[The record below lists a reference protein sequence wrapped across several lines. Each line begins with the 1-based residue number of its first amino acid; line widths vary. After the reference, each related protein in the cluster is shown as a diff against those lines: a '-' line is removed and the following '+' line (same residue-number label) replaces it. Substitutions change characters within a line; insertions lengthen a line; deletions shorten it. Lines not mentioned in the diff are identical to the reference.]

1 VFAPVMRANLLI
13 APWADIPLFHGYC
26 RVVFLRCTVSN
37 IDDGLTVHEECD
49 RARYINS
56 MRDYASHQ
64 MTR

>member
-1 VFAPVMRANLLI
+1 
-13 APWADIPLFHGYC
+13 
-26 RVVFLRCTVSN
+26 VFLRCTVSN
-37 IDDGLTVHEECD
+37 TDDGLTVHEECD